1 MPIDPS
7 PRSAAAPA
15 RAARVF
21 TVARPMMSGDDIRA
35 FQDLL
40 NRRLATWRI
49 DLRVEEDGVY
59 GWRTRDAAHRVLC
72 ALGVAPA
79 DLALGITPSLR
90 GLVRRPPLEPARTS
104 PSHCIA
110 VA

>member
-7 PRSAAAPA
+7 PDSVTAPA

-21 TVARPMMSGDDIRA
+21 ALARPLMSGDDIRA

-49 DLRVEEDGVY
+49 DLQVEEDGIY
-59 GWRTRDAAHRVLC
+59 GSRTREAAHRVLR

-79 DLALGITPSLR
+79 DFAHGITPSVR
-90 GLVRRPPLEPARTS
+90 GLVRRPPHEPSRNS